1 MTEEEIE
8 PNQGRVKTGRDKDG
22 TGRDGTGS
30 EHRGV
35 CIIQLE
41 EKREIHLRRLET
53 FRDDMRKSCQL
64 NRLVKCFQISP
75 VTSAFL

>member
-8 PNQGRVKTGRDKDG
+8 LNQGRVKTGRDKDG
-22 TGRDGTGS
+22 AGRDGVITS
-30 EHRGV
+30 RSLYNTTRG
-35 CIIQLE
+35 
-41 EKREIHLRRLET
+41 KREIHLRRLET
-53 FRDDMRKSCQL
+53 FRNDMRKSCQL